1 VPVPDLPPR
10 LRRAPHE
17 LALVALALAVV
28 VLAAVVFA
36 VTRDPDGSAGGDARA
51 TPSVEPVVPP
61 SGGAISGQEYAVSP
75 FGNDNT
81 DGSAD
86 RPWRTL
92 GHALAQLGPGDRLT
106 VGDGEYE
113 EDIDLD
119 VRPGRTDEPVQV
131 VAAADARPVVVGL
144 LWLADLSYWD
154 VRGINVTWDDSN
166 SSDEHM
172 VKLTDGTGWRF
183 GDAELWGAKSFAA
196 LLVDGEPEDFLLSG
210 LFVHDTHPAND
221 TNQDHLIYLNSGT
234 GGGVIERSVLA
245 HSANGRALKIG
256 APSSGEG
263 EVANIVVRYVTMV
276 DNRGPSNVQLAYD
289 TSDVVIENSLM
300 VGADEGRA
308 NVTTFD
314 LDGSG
319 NVVRNSL
326 GWDSSALLDGSEGL
340 EDGGGNVRLDPQL
353 TGRNSEEPYRPTDPA
368 AQAFGRWA
376 PGA

>member
-1 VPVPDLPPR
+1 MPAPDV
-10 LRRAPHE
+10 LRRWRRAHRE
-17 LALVALALAVV
+17 LALIALALAVV
-28 VLAAVVFA
+28 VLAGVALVVSRGSGGGD
-36 VTRDPDGSAGGDARA
+36 VPPPTPSAG
-51 TPSVEPVVPP
+51 PVLPP
-61 SGGAISGQEYAVSP
+61 SGDAVSGEEYAVSP
-75 FGNDNT
+75 RGNDNA
-81 DGSAD
+81 DGSAE

-92 GHALAQLGPGDRLT
+92 GHALAQLEPGDRLT
-106 VGDGEYE
+106 VGDGEHD
-113 EDIDLD
+113 EDVDLD
-119 VRPGRTDEPVQV
+119 VRPGRVDEPIQV
-131 VAAADARPVVVGL
+131 VAAAGARPVVVGL

-166 SSDEHM
+166 RSDQHM

-196 LLVDGEPEDFLLSG
+196 LLVDGDPQEWLLSG

-234 GGGVIERSVLA
+234 GGGVLERSVLA

-263 EVANIVVRYVTMV
+263 EVADIVIRYVTMV

-289 TSDVVIENSLM
+289 TRDIVIEHSLM

-314 LDGSG
+314 LDGEG

-326 GWDSSALLDGSEGL
+326 GWDSTALIDGSDGL
-340 EDGGGNVRLDPQL
+340 QEAGGNVRLDPRL
-353 TGRNSEEPYRPTDPA
+353 TGRNSEQPYRPTEPA

-376 PGA
+376 PGP